1 MSHGGAR
8 RRLGQARQGWR
19 GCAARGG
26 AAVSDGVVG
35 PRARLGDQRSGRSS
49 AAIGVESAS
58 QFSILLV
65 TLVWSAVSVHSALS
79 GLVVVPI
86 LSSRS
91 PSQTGDTRCPEPE
104 SSANGE
110 SRSLFPYRTGEL
122 SLPLWRMLTSLHA
135 RVFGSAV
142 ASRCASQFAA
152 AIAALLIGLAL
163 AGPAA
168 AQDLP
173 GFGAGGEALG
183 GLGRNAIL
191 LVGGLTLLSLAPGL
205 AIMVTCF
212 PFVVTVLSILRQSI
226 GLQQSPPNMLIVS
239 LAIFLSWYVMDP
251 VLRDAWQV
259 AGAPLQRGEITLP
272 VAFERG
278 VEPFRRFMAERI
290 DPDTMAALADV
301 APTPAGAAPVTDDP
315 QTAPLSLIVPSFM
328 LSEIQ
333 KAFAIGFLVSLP
345 FLIIDLVVSAI
356 LMSMGMMMVPPTVV
370 ALPFKLAFFVAV
382 DGWGLLASALVRGYQ
397 GGG

>member
-1 MSHGGAR
+1 M
-8 RRLGQARQGWR
+8 
-19 GCAARGG
+19 
-26 AAVSDGVVG
+26 AVVLQNRVCGSV
-35 PRARLGDQRSGRSS
+35 
-49 AAIGVESAS
+49 SAS
-58 QFSILLV
+58 RF
-65 TLVWSAVSVHSALS
+65 
-79 GLVVVPI
+79 
-86 LSSRS
+86 
-91 PSQTGDTRCPEPE
+91 
-104 SSANGE
+104 
-110 SRSLFPYRTGEL
+110 
-122 SLPLWRMLTSLHA
+122 
-135 RVFGSAV
+135 
-142 ASRCASQFAA
+142 ASRFAA

-183 GLGRNAIL
+183 GVGRNAIL

-259 AGAPLQRGEITLP
+259 AGAPLQQGEITLP

-301 APTPAGAAPVTDDP
+301 APTPAGAAPTDDP
-315 QTAPLSLIVPSFM
+315 ETAPLSLIVPSFM